1 MRRLPHDL
9 AAIQNEVN
17 SKGDRLR
24 VRVMRKKAGGGL
36 DAVAIFED
44 AKIEHIITPET
55 WLGTLAGG
63 GSYFLGIFHMD
74 EPAKQI
80 GGMIEHGVDG
90 PLGSPNWNVIN
101 SVAWSG
107 PTSLFWPDPKAPL
120 ATPTNGKDQHVGSR
134 TPRRFGEETTSDN
147 PLLAG
152 LERNSQ
158 RERELIEKKAQLDLD
173 VLRRQMEDERRQLE
187 ARLVD
192 LTSKI
197 SSQKSDPL
205 ESIKGLAGPI
215 MQGVQMIFTSFQA
228 ARDEQNKRFEK
239 LIETM
244 MAMVNKKE
252 DPDTREKQLFA
263 TMTDSVGK
271 MASTTMSLLAS
282 AAELREATAPENAG
296 PTVSEIVM
304 ELAKSFGK
312 FAESTTARQ
321 AQLPAG
327 QPGQQGQRPPPN
339 PTPQTPAK
347 PIVVRT
353 PESSLDR
360 LELMVKQRVIPEEIA
375 VAFFEEFDAN
385 AAFAKLVTEVPDS
398 DTTQKALISIFGP
411 RLTSWYQSN
420 PNDHGAYLQQI
431 GEAIDA
437 LAIKSGRM
445 ATPPQAGAQA

>member
-1 MRRLPHDL
+1 M
-9 AAIQNEVN
+9 
-17 SKGDRLR
+17 
-24 VRVMRKKAGGGL
+24 
-36 DAVAIFED
+36 
-44 AKIEHIITPET
+44 
-55 WLGTLAGG
+55 
-63 GSYFLGIFHMD
+63 
-74 EPAKQI
+74 
-80 GGMIEHGVDG
+80 
-90 PLGSPNWNVIN
+90 
-101 SVAWSG
+101 
-107 PTSLFWPDPKAPL
+107 
-120 ATPTNGKDQHVGSR
+120 
-134 TPRRFGEETTSDN
+134 
-147 PLLAG
+147 
-152 LERNSQ
+152 
-158 RERELIEKKAQLDLD
+158 
-173 VLRRQMEDERRQLE
+173 
-187 ARLVD
+187 
-192 LTSKI
+192 TSKI